1 MSPAANANPTADAIA
16 WHGMAVD
23 EVAKRLTTDAGRGLD
38 AAEAANR
45 LQKYGPNRLPEGKK
59 RGPFMR
65 FLSQFNNILVY
76 VLLGAGFTKLML
88 NLWVDAAII
97 FGVVILNA
105 LLGFI
110 QEGKAEKALESIRN
124 MLSAEARTL
133 RGGETRMI
141 PAEEVVPGD
150 IVLLESGDK
159 IPADLRLA
167 DAKNLRTEEAALTG
181 ESVPADKNTDPV
193 TANATVGDREC
204 MAFSGTMVVSGRA
217 TGVVVATG
225 SETELG
231 RINQLL
237 AGVSALETPL
247 LRQIKKFGYAITAVI
262 AVVGALVFAYGKWV
276 KGMDFVELFQAV
288 VGIAVSVI
296 PEGLPAIITITLAI
310 GVQRMAQRNA
320 IIRRLPAVETLGSV
334 SRICSD
340 KTGTLTLMEMM
351 VVSAVTAESAY
362 KVTGNGYAP
371 EGEVK
376 KDGNPTGQQP
386 VLELMGRVSM
396 LCNDAELFEEEGA
409 WKVEGD
415 PTEGALYPFA
425 TKLGMGRQAEQAA
438 YPRIDAIPFESE
450 HKFMA
455 TLHKAADGK
464 QFLLVKGAP
473 EVILDHCDRQQTAD
487 GQPAPIDRQH
497 FMQASDKLA
506 GQGERVLGLAWL
518 ERPGLKTGSLTAADL
533 PKNLVLLGLIGL
545 LDPPRKEAI
554 EAVRE
559 CHGGGIRVTMIT
571 GDHKITAAA
580 IAKMLDIGDGR
591 TAITGAEIEEMD
603 TASLQERVRN
613 VDVFARAS
621 PEHKLRLVKAIQA
634 NKQIVAMTGDGVND
648 APALKKADIGV
659 AMGIKGTEVTKEA
672 AGMVLADDNFA
683 SITAAV
689 KEGRTVYN
697 NIEKAILFMLPTN
710 VAQALV
716 IAVAIFFGFTM
727 PITAPQVLWV
737 NMVTSVA
744 LGLVISFEPHE
755 LDVMNRPPRAVD
767 RPILTRFGIWR
778 VAFIGLALLAYT
790 LCAFFWMKSQ
800 GASDALARTVAV
812 NAITIGQVFYLLNS
826 RFLLDSSLSFKA
838 HLGNKYLPLG
848 IGAVVVLQLLFT
860 YAPPLQRL
868 FDNEAI
874 PLWVWPWLVLGGLAF
889 FLVVEAE
896 KLIIRSSGSLR
907 SAVTA
912 VEAGV

>member
-1 MSPAANANPTADAIA
+1 MDAVVNKGAADATP
-16 WHGMAVD
+16 WHALTVD
-23 EVAKRLTTDAGRGLD
+23 DVLKRLPTSIGKGLD
-38 AAEAANR
+38 TGEAATR

-59 RGPFMR
+59 RGPFVR

-76 VLLGAGFTKLML
+76 VLLGAGFIKLML
-88 NLWVDAAII
+88 NLWVDAGII

-110 QEGKAEKALESIRN
+110 QEGKAEKALDSIRN

-141 PAEEVVPGD
+141 PAEQLVPGD
-150 IVLLESGDK
+150 VVLLESGDK
-159 IPADLRLA
+159 VPADLRLA

-181 ESVPADKNTDPV
+181 ESVPSEKTTDPV
-193 TANATVGDREC
+193 LEKATVGDRES

-231 RINQLL
+231 RINRLL
-237 AGVSALETPL
+237 ASVSALETPL
-247 LRQIKKFGYAITAVI
+247 LRQIKKFGYAITA
-262 AVVGALVFAYGKWV
+262 AVGIVGVLVFAYGKWV
-276 KGMDFVELFQAV
+276 ADIPFVELFQAV
-288 VGIAVSVI
+288 TGIAVSMI
-296 PEGLPAIITITLAI
+296 PEGLPALITITLAI
-310 GVQRMAQRNA
+310 GVQRMAQRQA

-351 VVSAVTAESAY
+351 VVSAVTAESEY
-362 KVTGNGYAP
+362 QVTGNGYVP
-371 EGEVK
+371 DGEVK
-376 KDGNPTGQQP
+376 KDGKPAGKDP
-386 VLELMGRVSM
+386 VLGLMGRVSA
-396 LCNDAELFEEEGA
+396 LCNDAELFQQEGV

-425 TKLGMGRQAEQAA
+425 IKLGMDRQAEQAA

-455 TLHKAADGK
+455 TLHKTGDGK
-464 QFLLVKGAP
+464 QIMLVKGAP
-473 EVILDHCDRQQTAD
+473 EVILENCDRQQTVG
-487 GQPAPIDRQH
+487 GQPAPLDRDR
-497 FMQASDKLA
+497 FMKASDKLA
-506 GQGERVLGLAWL
+506 GQGERVLALAWL
-518 ERPGLKTGSLTAADL
+518 ENPGVKAGTLGPADL

-554 EAVRE
+554 DAVKE

-580 IAKMLDIGDGR
+580 IAKMLGIGDGK
-591 TAITGAEIEEMD
+591 TAVAGAEIEAMNE
-603 TASLQERVRN
+603 AALQEAVRN

-634 NKQIVAMTGDGVND
+634 NQQIVAMTGDGVND
-648 APALKKADIGV
+648 APSLKKADIGV

-672 AGMVLADDNFA
+672 AGMILADDNFA
-683 SITAAV
+683 SIGAAV

-697 NIEKAILFMLPTN
+697 NIEKAMLFMLPTN
-710 VAQALV
+710 VAQGLV
-716 IAVAIFFGFTM
+716 IVVAIFLGFTM
-727 PITAPQVLWV
+727 PITAPQILWV

-755 LDVMNRPPRAVD
+755 LDVMQRPPRAVD
-767 RPILTRFGIWR
+767 RPILTNFGIWR
-778 VAFIGLALLAYT
+778 VIFVGLALVAVT
-790 LCAFFWMKSQ
+790 LWAFFWMKSQ
-800 GASDALARTVAV
+800 NASDDLARTVAV
-812 NAITIGQVFYLLNS
+812 NMITIGQVFYLLNS
-826 RFLLDSSLSFKA
+826 RYLLDSSLSFKA

-848 IGAVVVLQLLFT
+848 IGAVVILQLLFT
-860 YAPPLQRL
+860 YAPPLQAL

-874 PLWVWPWLVLGGLAF
+874 PLHVWPWLFLAGFVF
-889 FLVVEAE
+889 FLIVEAE
-896 KLIIRSSGSLR
+896 KMIIRSSGSLR

-912 VEAGV
+912 VEAGA

>member
-1 MSPAANANPTADAIA
+1 
-16 WHGMAVD
+16 
-23 EVAKRLTTDAGRGLD
+23 
-38 AAEAANR
+38 
-45 LQKYGPNRLPEGKK
+45 
-59 RGPFMR
+59 
-65 FLSQFNNILVY
+65 
-76 VLLGAGFTKLML
+76 
-88 NLWVDAAII
+88 
-97 FGVVILNA
+97 
-105 LLGFI
+105 
-110 QEGKAEKALESIRN
+110 
-124 MLSAEARTL
+124 
-133 RGGETRMI
+133 
-141 PAEEVVPGD
+141 
-150 IVLLESGDK
+150 
-159 IPADLRLA
+159 
-167 DAKNLRTEEAALTG
+167 
-181 ESVPADKNTDPV
+181 
-193 TANATVGDREC
+193 

-362 KVTGNGYAP
+362 QVTGNGYAP

-376 KDGNPTGQQP
+376 KDGNPAGKEP

-425 TKLGMGRQAEQAA
+425 TKLGMDRQAEQAA

-464 QFLLVKGAP
+464 AVP
-473 EVILDHCDRQQTAD
+473 
-487 GQPAPIDRQH
+487 
-497 FMQASDKLA
+497 A
-506 GQGERVLGLAWL
+506 GQGGAGSHPRAL
-518 ERPGLKTGSLTAADL
+518 RPSADRGWTAGADRSRSISCRRRTSSPARASACWGWRGSSIRRSRQAASLPADL

-554 EAVRE
+554 EAVKE

-580 IAKMLDIGDGR
+580 IAKMLDIGDGK

-603 TASLQERVRN
+603 TAALQERVRN

-716 IAVAIFFGFTM
+716 IMVAIFFGFTM

-778 VAFIGLALLAYT
+778 VVFVGLALLAYT
-790 LCAFFWMKSQ
+790 LWAFFWMKSQ

-874 PLWVWPWLVLGGLAF
+874 PLWVWPWLVLGGLVF